1 MAEASMPPVHTRTAP
16 VDYQTKTNPS
26 APDAAPYDG
35 PTTLE
40 NIKEWHTKM
49 RRLFSQRN
57 AEYRTM
63 RQVFDGQYVSRQSS
77 NALGIGELQD
87 RKLLMYNMINTA
99 VRRYM
104 DEMSAPVEMQ
114 AIGKGIDN
122 EDLHQ
127 AESRQKL
134 LMDWLESERATVKIC
149 MAAFYQALLDKAILH
164 VRPDPKRKF
173 KLALDLIVPEYYLP
187 IPLTGHWFEK
197 KSVILTKVPFRINEE
212 GRNDPDGRHY
222 YTEDYREDLE
232 FWSDEEYVLVEKG
245 IEAIRIKH
253 KWGRLPFE
261 EVHNIPIPHRQ
272 RGQGDG
278 DQSVGL
284 QEYLLQAI
292 SDQADVLAYLANP
305 IVVVRGSKMG
315 AGNLIFAPRAVW
327 ELERDG
333 SAEILSWMGSPPS
346 LETQILRIMQ
356 GIEDSTGMSAPA
368 FGREIPSGVSGEAIR
383 SILAGFNTRIGAK
396 QTFMGVA
403 LVGVCE
409 IAQMIWE
416 KEFPNETFAVAGES
430 GGGDEDTP
438 DAKSPSPIYLKPKE
452 FKGWYKVKAIFQ
464 PQNETVRVFT
474 EIEKM
479 KGGVQS
485 RLSTMRRLG
494 VPNPH
499 EEYDRIMIEKIQDA
513 KIAQM
518 MQGLIPQPQLGGMP
532 GGDRPIVMGPDGRPM
547 TMPQGKAPRQPIR
560 DRNISDIAAELKGAN
575 PGNLNDLLGLPNQ
588 GKPMPDHVTP
598 ADVMDH
604 LDELR
609 HAGALAGNVF
619 LEGKILEEGGT
630 DEGFNLRVEKE
641 EDIPAVREA
650 LGPLADRATIRT
662 AKEAPYGEQRL
673 RLAGPR
679 R

>member
-1 MAEASMPPVHTRTAP
+1 MADIANITWTPPAAP
-16 VDYQTKTNPS
+16 EPKSLTPTT
-26 APDAAPYDG
+26 APYDG

-40 NIKEWHTKM
+40 NIKAWHAQI
-49 RRLFSQRN
+49 RRLFATRN
-57 AEYRTM
+57 AEYRIM
-63 RQVFDGQYVSRQSS
+63 RQVFDGQHTSHQSS

-87 RKLLMYNMINTA
+87 RKLLMYNMINTC

-114 AIGKGIDN
+114 AIGKGIDD

-134 LMDWLESERATVKIC
+134 LMDWLESEHATIKIV
-149 MAAFYQALLDKAILH
+149 MAAFYQGLFDKAILQ

-197 KSVILTKVPFRINEE
+197 KAAILTRVPFRINEE
-212 GRNDPDGRHY
+212 GRSDPDGRHLY
-222 YTEDYREDLE
+222 ADGSGEDLE
-232 FWSDEEYVLVEKG
+232 FWSDEEYVL
-245 IEAIRIKH
+245 IERGMEALRIKH
-253 KWGRLPFE
+253 AWGRLNLV

-284 QEYLLQAI
+284 QEYLNQAI

-315 AGNLIFAPRAVW
+315 VGNLLFAPRAVW

-333 SAEILSWMGSPPS
+333 SADILSWMGSPPS

-368 FGREIPSGVSGEAIR
+368 FGREIPSGVSGEAVR

-403 LVGVCE
+403 LVEICE
-409 IAQMIWE
+409 LAQMIWE
-416 KEFPNETFAVAGES
+416 KEFPNETFEVAGEQ
-430 GGGDEDTP
+430 GTGDEEAPST
-438 DAKSPSPIYLKPKE
+438 KSPSPIYLKPKE

-499 EEYDRIMIEKIQDA
+499 EEYDRIMIERLQDA

-518 MQGLIPQPQLGGMP
+518 MQGLVPNPQMGGTLGS
-532 GGDRPIVMGPDGRPM
+532 DRPIVMGPDGRPM
-547 TMPQGKAPRQPIR
+547 TMPQAKGARQPIR
-560 DRNISDIAAELKGAN
+560 DRNITDLAAELKGAN

-588 GKPMPDHVTP
+588 GKPMPDNVTP

-609 HAGALAGNVF
+609 QAGALSGNVF

-630 DEGFNLRVEKE
+630 DEGFNLRVDKE

-673 RLAGPR
+673 RVAGPR